1 MFDSLF
7 GRGGN
12 SPGSEV
18 SSDQRQDAFGFT
30 AALTH
35 GFPTQI
41 RFGNFLFSFLKNKI
55 FFFTE
60 SFILF
65 YSLKSPSTF
74 AFPVTFIS

>member
-41 RFGNFLFSFLKNKI
+41 RFDKFLFSFLKNLI
-55 FFFTE
+55 NFFTDN
-60 SFILF
+60 IKLF
-65 YSLKSPSTF
+65 YSLKSF
-74 AFPVTFIS
+74 L